1 MRVFIGY
8 VILGLAC
15 AAASGQP
22 VPESDLTFEV
32 VSVRPHDSGSS
43 GSTGRTGIQEDGGQ
57 IQIENLSLRTLIAIS
72 FDLKGRGQLVG
83 PGWLSDATFDIV
95 AKPPAG
101 YKRAQL
107 KYLLRNLL
115 TDRFKLSVHHET
127 RPISGFALVV
137 AKGGPKLQESRG
149 PRTYHTGRQGLIEGN
164 QWSMAELADVLARL
178 LGGSP
183 VVNQTGLRALY
194 DLKLEWT
201 PEAALESPN
210 GTGIESAA
218 EPGGPSFF
226 TALQEQL
233 GLRLESRKVSADVV
247 LVDRIE
253 RVPTE
258 N

>member
-1 MRVFIGY
+1 M
-8 VILGLAC
+8 
-15 AAASGQP
+15 
-22 VPESDLTFEV
+22 
-32 VSVRPHDSGSS
+32 
-43 GSTGRTGIQEDGGQ
+43 
-57 IQIENLSLRTLIAIS
+57 
-72 FDLKGRGQLVG
+72 
-83 PGWLSDATFDIV
+83 
-95 AKPPAG
+95 
-101 YKRAQL
+101 
-107 KYLLRNLL
+107 
-115 TDRFKLSVHHET
+115 
-127 RPISGFALVV
+127 
-137 AKGGPKLQESRG
+137 
-149 PRTYHTGRQGLIEGN
+149 
-164 QWSMAELADVLARL
+164 
-178 LGGSP
+178 
-183 VVNQTGLRALY
+183 VNQTGLRALY